1 MKSLAEIRK
10 QLYSQEFQLTR
21 HALKRQTERNIS
33 FLCMSQI
40 RMIGLILRSGETN

>member
-33 FLCMSQI
+33 ITLYEPNQNDWIDFKV
-40 RMIGLILRSGETN
+40 RRN